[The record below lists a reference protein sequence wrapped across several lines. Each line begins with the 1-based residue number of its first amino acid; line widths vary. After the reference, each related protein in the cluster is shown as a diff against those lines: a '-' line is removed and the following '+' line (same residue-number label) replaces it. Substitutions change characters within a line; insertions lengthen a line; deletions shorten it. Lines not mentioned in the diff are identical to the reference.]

1 MPAHDSVLNFR
12 KVLAAALLLAAFTVR
27 ADDPASAQ
35 TSWQGVDRVIAF
47 ADVHGAYG
55 DLVPL
60 LQKAGIVDRDLHWA
74 AATAHVV
81 SLGDLFDRGGESR
94 KVIELMM
101 RLQGEATTAGG
112 QLHVV
117 LGNHEAMT
125 GSLVPA
131 SRSRWASCTARR

>member
-1 MPAHDSVLNFR
+1 MPAHDIIIKFR
-12 KVLAAALLLAAFTVR
+12 KVFTAALLLTAFVVR

-35 TSWQGVDRVIAF
+35 TAWQGVDRVIAF

-74 AATAHVV
+74 AGTAHVV

-117 LGNHEAMT
+117 LGNHEAMNLLGDLRYVT
-125 GSLVPA
+125 REEFA
-131 SRSRWASCTARR
+131 SVR